1 MKEYYNF
8 LMFEL
13 KDIEEEFDIPSQIAH
28 EICLLLSLENNFIP
42 ESFFRLYLSKLDT
55 DYSVLYNAA
64 AYFSGAKFLKIECDC
79 PESDKMLCDLHSV
92 SESAFYEIGADD
104 FANTTSKW
112 QKINQ
117 SIQMIRTSIFNDC

>member
-28 EICLLLSLENNFIP
+28 EICLLLSLENNLIP
-42 ESFFRLYLSKLDT
+42 ESFFRLYLSKLNT

-112 QKINQ
+112 QKISQ
-117 SIQMIRTSIFNDC
+117 TIQTIRTSIFNDC

>member
-1 MKEYYNF
+1 MEEYYNF

-28 EICLLLSLENNFIP
+28 EICLLFSSGNSSIP

-55 DYSVLYNAA
+55 DYSILYNAT

-79 PESDKMLCDLHSV
+79 QQSDKILCDLYSV
-92 SESAFYEIGADD
+92 SESAFYEIGAKD
-104 FANTTSKW
+104 FVNTTSKW
-112 QKINQ
+112 QKISQ